1 MLAAVRRSLG
11 FLTRRQRTIYF
22 ALVIL
27 RALTAVLDVVG
38 VALVG
43 LLAAFAATSVGA
55 SDGGAPATV
64 LGIPL
69 PPLTDQN
76 LATLVILVL
85 VVFVVK
91 AILAVALTRT
101 LAFFIARI
109 EVANAQKIVE
119 HLLGGSLEGVK
130 QYSKA
135 EFQWSVT
142 GSAAAAFTGV
152 LNNVATIFSEGFL
165 LIAIT
170 TAFLFVNP
178 LAAIATIVYFGIIV
192 VLIQFF
198 IGRRLRMAGN
208 DANAGTIETNNV
220 LSDTLDSFREVF
232 VLRRQGFFV
241 RKVKDARGKLAR
253 SGATYAFLSGMPRY
267 LIETGLIL
275 GVVAFVGVQLLA
287 GSVDE
292 GLVTVGVFL
301 TGGVRI
307 MASLLPLQTA
317 VAAIRIT
324 SEQSILAHGLLAS
337 ASQPGAVAADESIAI
352 PHVDPDQPAVPLTID
367 KVSFSYATSKSAA
380 LTDVSLHLDPGSYV
394 ALIGP
399 SGAGKTTLVD
409 LILGLVEPK
418 KGTVLIDGD
427 RPEVLRDAMPGVI
440 SYVPQRP
447 GMVSGSIA
455 ENIALGIPPE
465 DVDPVILQRVV
476 DEAYLREFIDSLP
489 DGLDTSVGPQVDSL
503 SGGQIQ
509 RIGLAR
515 ALYAQPRLLIL
526 DEATSGLDAGS
537 EAFIVKTLRA
547 LHGAVT
553 VLVIAHRLSAVQHAD
568 NVYVMEKGRIVAEGD
583 FATVRATVPMVEEY
597 VQLMSFKDRQ
607 PS

>member
-1 MLAAVRRSLG
+1 MLAAVRRSLS

-22 ALVIL
+22 GLVIL

-43 LLAAFAATSVGA
+43 LVAAFAATTVGV
-55 SDGGAPATV
+55 SEGGTPPTV
-64 LGIPL
+64 FGFQL
-69 PPLTDQN
+69 PELTDQN
-76 LATLVILVL
+76 LLTLVVLVL
-85 VVFVVK
+85 VVFIVK

-109 EVANAQKIVE
+109 EVSNAQRIVE
-119 HLLGGSLEGVK
+119 HLLGGSLETVK
-130 QYSKA
+130 RYSKA

-142 GSAAAAFTGV
+142 GSANAAFTGV
-152 LNNVATIFSEGFL
+152 LNNVATIVSEGFL

-178 LAAIATIVYFGIIV
+178 GAAIATIVYFGIIV
-192 VLIQFF
+192 FLIQFF
-198 IGRRLRMAGN
+198 IGRRLREAGN
-208 DANAGTIETNNV
+208 DANAGTIETNNI

-232 VLRRQGFFV
+232 VLHRQGFFV
-241 RKVKDARGKLAR
+241 RKVRDARAKLAR
-253 SGATYAFLSGMPRY
+253 SGAIYAFLSGMPRY

-287 GSVDE
+287 GSVDQ

-324 SEQSILAHGLLAS
+324 SEQAKLAHALLAS
-337 ASQPGAVAADESIAI
+337 ATEPDAVSADESIAI
-352 PHVDPDQPAVPLTID
+352 PHVDPGQPAVPLTIEG
-367 KVSFSYATSKSAA
+367 VTFRYATAKAA
-380 LTDVSLHLDPGSYV
+380 TLSDVSLHIDRGAYV

-409 LILGLVEPK
+409 LILGLVAPE
-418 KGTVLIDGD
+418 KGVVEIDGE
-427 RPEVLRDAMPGVI
+427 PPHVLRDRSPGII
-440 SYVPQRP
+440 SYVPQKP

-465 DVDPVILQRVV
+465 DVDPALLQRVV

-489 DGLDTSVGPQVDSL
+489 DGLDTSVGKQTDSL

-547 LHGAVT
+547 LHDDVT

-568 NVYVMEKGRIVAEGD
+568 NVYVMEKGRIVASGD
-583 FATVRATVPMVEEY
+583 FATLRATVPMVEEY

>member
-22 ALVIL
+22 GLVIL

-43 LLAAFAATSVGA
+43 LVAAFAATSVGVEE
-55 SDGGAPATV
+55 GADPPTV
-64 LGIPL
+64 FGFRL
-69 PPLTDQN
+69 PELTDQN
-76 LATLVILVL
+76 LLTLVVAVLLVFIL
-85 VVFVVK
+85 K
-91 AILAVALTRT
+91 AVLAVALTRT

-109 EVANAQKIVE
+109 EVANAQRIVE
-119 HLLGGSLEGVK
+119 HLLGGSLETVK
-130 QYSKA
+130 RYSKA

-142 GSAAAAFTGV
+142 GSANAAFTGV
-152 LNNVATIFSEGFL
+152 LNNVATIVSEGFL
-165 LIAIT
+165 LVAIT

-178 LAAIATIVYFGIIV
+178 GAAIATIVYFGVIV
-192 VLIQFF
+192 FLIQFF
-198 IGRRLRMAGN
+198 IGRRLREAGN
-208 DANAGTIETNNV
+208 DANAGTVDTNNI

-232 VLRRQGFFV
+232 VLHRQGFFV
-241 RKVKDARGKLAR
+241 RKVRDARGKLAR

-275 GVVAFVGVQLLA
+275 GVVAFIGVQLLA
-287 GSVDE
+287 GSVDQ

-324 SEQSILAHGLLAS
+324 SEQATLAHALLAS
-337 ASQPGAVAADESIAI
+337 ATEPDAVAADESIAV
-352 PHVDPDQPAVPLTID
+352 PHVDADQPAVPLDID
-367 KVSFSYATSKSAA
+367 GVSFKYATAKTAA
-380 LTDVSLHLDPGSYV
+380 LSDVSLHIDPGAYV

-409 LILGLVEPK
+409 LILGLVEPG
-418 KGTVLIDGD
+418 KGSVRIGGE
-427 RPEVLRDAMPGVI
+427 PPHVLRDRMPGVI
-440 SYVPQRP
+440 SYVPQKP

-465 DVDPVILQRVV
+465 DVDPVLLQRVV
-476 DEAYLREFIDSLP
+476 DEAYLREFVDSLP
-489 DGLDTSVGPQVDSL
+489 DGLDTSVGKQTDSL

-547 LHGAVT
+547 LHRDVT

-568 NVYVMEKGRIVAEGD
+568 NVYVMEKGRVVASGD
-583 FATVRATVPMVEEY
+583 FTTLRATVPMVEEY